1 MPCPPS
7 HSDSERAKG
16 WSARRPFPEKAE
28 QMDAYK
34 EKLDPLR
41 PVAIRANQNEVYAPG
56 QENWETVACDSCSE
70 LFYIGPKHILH
81 ARTKPEDSDPGSLV
95 AWRRSSRWQATPKRL
110 RT

>member
-1 MPCPPS
+1 
-7 HSDSERAKG
+7 
-16 WSARRPFPEKAE
+16 
-28 QMDAYK
+28 MDAYK

-81 ARTKPEDSDPGSLV
+81 ARTKPEDAATQVRSLLGEDHRV
-95 AWRRSSRWQATPKRL
+95 GRQHRNVYEL
-110 RT
+110 D